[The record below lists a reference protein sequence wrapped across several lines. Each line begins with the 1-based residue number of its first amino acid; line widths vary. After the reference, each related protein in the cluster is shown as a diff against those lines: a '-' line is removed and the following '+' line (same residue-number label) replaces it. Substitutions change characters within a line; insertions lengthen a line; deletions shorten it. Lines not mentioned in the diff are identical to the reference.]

1 MVVCDAAA
9 NPRNPV
15 KSLSIANQK
24 GGVGKSTLCVHV
36 CYAANEQGLR
46 VLLVDM
52 DKQGSLTLTFPPKKD
67 AKAGLTASALY
78 NPEPSSEEPE
88 VISPLLSIIRAD
100 NALLSIDKAPNEY
113 IKHPARALK
122 RFDQGFDLCI
132 IDTPPLLGLR
142 LMASLAASDCVV
154 TPVPVGLYELAG
166 VAELMQT
173 IQVIKKQ
180 GFNPKLRHIGILPMR
195 MNTRSKDE
203 VSALASMR
211 SKYGEA
217 ILPEIIV
224 ERAPVKTAIAKR
236 VPVWLKTRGDGH
248 LKAAREWKSACASIL
263 ERVLK

>member
-1 MVVCDAAA
+1 M
-9 NPRNPV
+9 

-24 GGVGKSTLCVHV
+24 GGVGKSTLCVHI
-36 CYAANEQGLR
+36 CYAAIEQGLR

-52 DKQGSLTLTFPPKKD
+52 DKQGSLTLTFPPKPE
-67 AKAGLTASALY
+67 AKPGLLASTLY
-78 NPEPSSEEPE
+78 NPAASAELPE
-88 VISPLLSIIRAD
+88 TISPSLAIIRAD
-100 NALLSIDKAPNEY
+100 NALLSIDKAPNDY
-113 IKHPARALK
+113 IKHPAKALK
-122 RFDQGFDLCI
+122 RFDRDFDLCI

-224 ERAPVKTAIAKR
+224 ERAPVKTAIAR
-236 VPVWLKTRGDGH
+236 RMPVWLKTRGDGH
-248 LKAAREWKSACASIL
+248 LKAAREWKAACASIL
-263 ERVLK
+263 ERVMK